1 MAAPQP
7 TNIAMTL
14 DGRPSQFVLGPFT
27 STAVT
32 AFGDPA
38 TAVCIVDERVVK
50 LHPHLSTAWS
60 TEGHSDRILTLAGG
74 ESVKSMAQLD
84 RIYQWLADQR
94 VNREQMIIGMGGG
107 TILDVV
113 GMAAATW
120 NRGVSYLAVPTTLLA
135 MVDAAIGGKTA
146 INTAGL
152 KNPVGV
158 FHPAVGILADGE
170 FLKTL
175 DRDAWRDGLAEMIK
189 TALIGDA
196 SLFADLYER
205 REELQRVIGTD
216 SAPEA
221 VLEIAQVAP
230 WTNWIARA
238 AAVKA
243 DVVNRDFREL
253 GPRRALN
260 LGHTLGHVVE
270 ASSHR
275 TQDRKSVV

>member
-135 MVDAAIGGKTA
+135 MVDEIG
-146 INTAGL
+146 
-152 KNPVGV
+152 
-158 FHPAVGILADGE
+158 
-170 FLKTL
+170 
-175 DRDAWRDGLAEMIK
+175 
-189 TALIGDA
+189 
-196 SLFADLYER
+196 
-205 REELQRVIGTD
+205 
-216 SAPEA
+216 
-221 VLEIAQVAP
+221 
-230 WTNWIARA
+230 RA
-238 AAVKA
+238 
-243 DVVNRDFREL
+243 
-253 GPRRALN
+253 
-260 LGHTLGHVVE
+260 HV
-270 ASSHR
+270 
-275 TQDRKSVV
+275 